1 MTHMHLMATRTGWL
15 AAAGFTLA
23 ELMVVVAIA
32 ALLLSIAVPSYQAQ
46 VRKSHR
52 TEARSALLDLA
63 AREERF
69 FSTSNTYTNSRLDLG
84 YGVAGDVF
92 PMQVGSGYYQVN
104 IPPPTAANPAAVPPT
119 QAGYT
124 IVATAIGTQVGD
136 TSCQSFTV
144 LQTGAQ
150 SSLDK
155 GGADS
160 TAICWK

>member
-1 MTHMHLMATRTGWL
+1 MTHMHSMATRTGWR

-69 FSTSNTYTNSRLDLG
+69 FSTSNSYTTSPLDLG
-84 YGVAGDVF
+84 YGAAAGAF
-92 PMQVGSGYYQVN
+92 SMQVGSGYYNVTVN
-104 IPPPTAANPAAVPPT
+104 VTAANPAAAPPT

-124 IVATAIGTQVGD
+124 IVATAIGAQVGD

-150 SSLDK
+150 SSLDN

-160 TAICWK
+160 TATCWK